1 MRPRRFGRLSLPSV
15 VAFCCL
21 GCVSGSPSLN
31 PEVRWQE
38 AESRLA
44 AVVESLEDVRLLRN
58 DYEAVILLDR
68 SGEFRGRAFLRLAEV
83 DLAQREYE
91 SARQNLEQALR
102 GGLETPDRAAA
113 LLLLGDIV
121 ERRLSRPAEAE
132 SVYRQ
137 ILHEHP
143 QSAEAELARLRLE
156 HLNQ

>member
-15 VAFCCL
+15 AAFCCL
-21 GCVSGSPSLN
+21 GCVSGSSNLN

-38 AESRLA
+38 AESRLG

-91 SARQNLEQALR
+91 SARGNLEQALR
-102 GGLETPDRAAA
+102 AGLETPDRAAA

-121 ERRLSRPAEAE
+121 ERRLRQPAEAE

-156 HLNQ
+156 HLSQ